1 MTPTPDDPERLPVI
15 PRLHPAVRPRA
26 RRNLYLAALLIALS
40 LVGGMAGFHY
50 TGGYGLVESFS
61 QAALLLGGEGPS
73 GAYPNDPTRIF
84 AGVYALYSGLAYIIL
99 SALLLAPVFSSVLK
113 RHHVEV
119 GSTKTGT

>member
-1 MTPTPDDPERLPVI
+1 MTSDPEGPDHLPVI

-26 RRNLYLAALLIALS
+26 RRNLRLAIILIVLS
-40 LVGGMAGFHY
+40 LLGGMAGFHY

-84 AGVYALYSGLAYIIL
+84 AGIYALYSGLTYIVL
-99 SALLLAPVFSSVLK
+99 SALLLSPVFSSVLK
-113 RHHVEV
+113 RHHVDV
-119 GSTKTGT
+119 GSTKPGA

>member
-1 MTPTPDDPERLPVI
+1 MTSDPEGPDRLPVI

-26 RRNLYLAALLIALS
+26 RRNLRFAIILIVMSLL
-40 LVGGMAGFHY
+40 GGMAGFHY

-84 AGVYALYSGLAYIIL
+84 AGIYALYSGLTYIVL
-99 SALLLAPVFSSVLK
+99 SALLLSPVFSSVLK
-113 RHHVEV
+113 RHHVDV
-119 GSTKTGT
+119 GSTKPGA

>member
-1 MTPTPDDPERLPVI
+1 MTSDPEGPDRLPVI

-26 RRNLYLAALLIALS
+26 RRNLRLAIILIVLS
-40 LVGGMAGFHY
+40 LLGGMAGFHY

-84 AGVYALYSGLAYIIL
+84 AGIYALYSGLTYIVL
-99 SALLLAPVFSSVLK
+99 SALLLSPVFSSVLK
-113 RHHVEV
+113 RHHVDV
-119 GSTKTGT
+119 GSTKPGA